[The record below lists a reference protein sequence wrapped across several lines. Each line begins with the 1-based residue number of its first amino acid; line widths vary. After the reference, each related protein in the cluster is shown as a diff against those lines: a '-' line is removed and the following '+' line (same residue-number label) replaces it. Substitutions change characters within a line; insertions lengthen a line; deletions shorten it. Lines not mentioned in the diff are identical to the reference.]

1 MKSENSVLSVEQI
14 LRRAGSPGYV
24 ESTVAVKS
32 EQLIRKVYIQPRNA
46 GRLPALRRLNEH
58 CIQWQTVRRK
68 NMQGR
73 VN

>member
-32 EQLIRKVYIQPRNA
+32 EQLIRKVNIHTTTQCVDCQRYT
-46 GRLPALRRLNEH
+46 PAE
-58 CIQWQTVRRK
+58 
-68 NMQGR
+68 
-73 VN
+73 